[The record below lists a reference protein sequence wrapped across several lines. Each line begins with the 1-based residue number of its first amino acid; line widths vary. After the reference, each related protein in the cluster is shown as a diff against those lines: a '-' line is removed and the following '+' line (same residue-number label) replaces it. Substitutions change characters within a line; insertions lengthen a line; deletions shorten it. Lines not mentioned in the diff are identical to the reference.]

1 MYRSRLTVTS
11 SGNHSKQGKFTNRL
25 IPQRSSSL
33 IYRKTDIT
41 TETADA
47 VDRIPSPEF
56 NPPFVRNLIEIH
68 ESHPVTGDETPALE
82 RQRTL
87 TDGST
92 VSVSVEE
99 AGRKS
104 IEPLL
109 NRPPTR
115 AAQPSSINVVASPP
129 LHPEEKLMLVKRN
142 RKLEQVLGET
152 LSETQ
157 IGKNVVEPASMDKRR
172 LRSQAGNEKQNGDDD
187 DDVMPFS
194 SPETPFVF
202 DEDGGFG
209 VSDEEDDRE
218 DSYDQP
224 LFPSSRRPRHLS
236 DPELMSPTFGTSR
249 QRGPLAF
256 RDPAQADEPRP
267 RRDRPRSSIDVLAG
281 KTLGEAFSGFADRRL
296 VETDDEGNFGAAGPT
311 GWLKKMSDRLGGS
324 SGPPSGHAKSS
335 SLSSVIPLS
344 LRPRGLEDSIK
355 NGVRVLIRQEKIVVR
370 EQSPEPTALRGKAQ
384 AQNPNLLSPA
394 RNRRRYSTPASPISP
409 MPQQATGLQSPVTPR
424 TPRTADS
431 AIFGTESE
439 KRMRRA
445 QLNKVS

>member
-1 MYRSRLTVTS
+1 MLRI
-11 SGNHSKQGKFTNRL
+11 HSKQGKFTNRL

-56 NPPFVRNLIEIH
+56 NPPFVRNLVEVP
-68 ESHPVTGDETPALE
+68 ESHSIGGDENPALE

-92 VSVSVEE
+92 VSISVEA

-104 IEPLL
+104 TEPLL
-109 NRPPTR
+109 YRPPAR
-115 AAQPSSINVVASPP
+115 NAQSASNNTVSSPP

-157 IGKNVVEPASMDKRR
+157 VGQNVVVPASLDKRR
-172 LRSQAGNEKQNGDDD
+172 LRPHAGSKKRDGDED

-202 DEDGGFG
+202 DEDDGFG
-209 VSDEEDDRE
+209 VSDDEDDRE
-218 DSYDQP
+218 DPYDQP
-224 LFPSSRRPRHLS
+224 LFPPSPRPRHLS
-236 DPELMSPTFGTSR
+236 DPELASPTFAPIH

-256 RDPAQADEPRP
+256 SDPAQADEPRS
-267 RRDRPRSSIDVLAG
+267 RRDRPRSSIDMLGG
-281 KTLGEAFSGFADRRL
+281 KTLGEAFSGFSDRRP
-296 VETDDEGNFGAAGPT
+296 VDTDDQGNYGAAGPT

-384 AQNPNLLSPA
+384 VQNPNLLSPA

-409 MPQQATGLQSPVTPR
+409 MHQQGIVLQSPVTPR

-431 AIFGTESE
+431 AMFTTESE
-439 KRMRRA
+439 KRLRRA

>member
-1 MYRSRLTVTS
+1 
-11 SGNHSKQGKFTNRL
+11 
-25 IPQRSSSL
+25 L

-56 NPPFVRNLIEIH
+56 NPPFVRNLIDIR
-68 ESHPVTGDETPALE
+68 ESHPDAGDDTSALE

-92 VSVSVEE
+92 VSVAVEA

-104 IEPLL
+104 TEPLL
-109 NRPPTR
+109 HRPPAR
-115 AAQPSSINVVASPP
+115 AVQSSSINAVSSAP

-157 IGKNVVEPASMDKRR
+157 IGKNVVEPASLDKRR
-172 LRSQAGNEKQNGDDD
+172 LRSQAGNKKQDVEDD

-209 VSDEEDDRE
+209 VSDDEDDQK
-218 DSYDQP
+218 DPYDRP
-224 LFPSSRRPRHLS
+224 LFPPSPRPRHLS
-236 DPELMSPTFGTSR
+236 DPELASPTFAPNR

-256 RDPAQADEPRP
+256 PDPAQADEPRS
-267 RRDRPRSSIDVLAG
+267 RRDRPRSSIDMLAG
-281 KTLGEAFSGFADRRL
+281 KTLGEAFSGFADRRP
-296 VETDDEGNFGAAGPT
+296 VDTDDQGHFGAAGPT

-370 EQSPEPTALRGKAQ
+370 EQSPEPTALKGKVQ
-384 AQNPNLLSPA
+384 VQNPNLLSPA

-409 MPQQATGLQSPVTPR
+409 MHQQGTGLQSPVTPR

-431 AIFGTESE
+431 FMFTTDSE
-439 KRMRRA
+439 KRLRRA
-445 QLNKVS
+445 QLNKVSR